1 MSTIIQIK
9 RSSGSTAPTTSD
21 LLEGEMAYAQ
31 DAAGDGATGV
41 LYIESVNSS
50 GGAVIDAVGGK
61 KYTATVDAATNA
73 NTASTIVK
81 RDSSGNF
88 SAGTITADLTG
99 DVTGTVSSIANHDT
113 DALSEG
119 STNLYYTDTRA
130 RSSISVSGDLSYDS
144 VTGVISFTDGGTDLS
159 AFDTD
164 DLAEGATNQYFTTG
178 RVETAV
184 DNYITGGTGLSY
196 SSGTIDLDDTGVSAA
211 SYGDAS
217 TVATFTVD
225 LQGRLTAAGTA
236 TIDIS
241 ASQVNDFNTAID
253 NHITGGTGLSYSNGT
268 IDLDDTSVSASSYG
282 AAGSVATFTVDA
294 QGRLTAASDTTID
307 ITASQVN
314 DFSTAVEGVID
325 MHVTGGTGLTYSS
338 GTIDLDDTA
347 VTAGSYGSSTEIP
360 TFTVDAQ
367 GRLTAAGTA
376 SISTDLDVAGDSG
389 TDSIALGSD
398 TLTFSGG
405 TGVTTSVASG
415 EVTIDIGQDVGT
427 TADVTFGSVTTD
439 TIKDSAGVTALS
451 MDGANVTVAG
461 NLTVS
466 GTTTTVNSTTLT
478 VTDPLVFVGNDN
490 NTTDAVDLGIF
501 GMYDTSGSQ
510 DLYAGIFR
518 DASDG
523 KWKLFKDSQ
532 SAPTTTV
539 NTGATGYTVA
549 TLVANLEGSLS
560 GGTVSGLSSAIAVGD
575 GGTGVTTLT
584 ANGVLFGGGTSAIS
598 ATAVGTA
605 GQVLKSNG
613 SGNAP
618 SFGNIDGGTY

>member
-9 RSSGSTAPTTSD
+9 RSSGSTAPTTSA

-31 DAAGDGATGV
+31 DASGNGANAV
-41 LYIESVNSS
+41 LYIESME
-50 GGAVIDAVGGK
+50 GGSAAIHAVGGK
-61 KYTATVDAATNA
+61 KFTAAVDAATDA

-81 RDSSGNF
+81 RDASGNF
-88 SAGTITADLTG
+88 SAGTITAT
-99 DVTGTVSSIANHDT
+99 VTGTVSDISNHDT
-113 DALSEG
+113 DDLDEG
-119 STNLYYTDTRA
+119 ATNQYFTEARA
-130 RSSISVSGDLSYDS
+130 RDSISVSGDLSYDS
-144 VTGVISFTDGGTDLS
+144 ATGVISFTDGGTDLS

-178 RVETAV
+178 RVEDAV
-184 DNYITGGTGLSY
+184 DAYVTGGTGLTY
-196 SSGTIDLDDTGVSAA
+196 TSGTIDLDDTAV
-211 SYGDAS
+211 
-217 TVATFTVD
+217 T
-225 LQGRLTAAGTA
+225 
-236 TIDIS
+236 
-241 ASQVNDFNTAID
+241 
-253 NHITGGTGLSYSNGT
+253 
-268 IDLDDTSVSASSYG
+268 ASSYG
-282 AAGSVATFTVDA
+282 AADEVATFTVDA
-294 QGRLTAASDTTID
+294 QGRLTAAGGTTID

-314 DFSTAVEGVID
+314 DFTTAAETAID
-325 MHVTGGTGLTYSS
+325 GHVTGGTGLTYTS
-338 GTIDLDDTA
+338 GTLDLDDTA
-347 VTAGSYGSSTEIP
+347 VTAGSYGSSTQIP

-367 GRLTAAGTA
+367 GRLTAASYE
-376 SISTDLDVAGDSG
+376 SISTDLDISADTG
-389 TDSIALGSD
+389 TDTISLATE
-398 TLTFSGG
+398 TLDFTGG
-405 TGVTTSVASG
+405 TGVSTSVSSG
-415 EVTIDIGQDVGT
+415 SVTISIGQDVDTDADVVFASVATDDIKSSGGT
-427 TADVTFGSVTTD
+427 TALTMS
-439 TIKDSAGVTALS
+439 
-451 MDGANVTVAG
+451 GANVTVAG

-510 DLYAGIFR
+510 DLYSGIFR
-518 DASDG
+518 DATDG
-523 KWKLFKDSQ
+523 KWKIFKDSQ

-584 ANGVLFGGGTSAIS
+584 ANGVLFGNGTSGIQ

-605 GQVLKSNG
+605 GQVLTSGG
-613 SGNAP
+613 SGVAP

>member
-9 RSSGSTAPTTSD
+9 RSSGSAAPSTSA

-31 DAAGDGATGV
+31 DASGNGANAV
-41 LYIESVNSS
+41 LYIESME
-50 GGAVIDAVGGK
+50 GGSAAIHAVGGK
-61 KYTATVDAATNA
+61 KFTAAVDAATDA

-81 RDSSGNF
+81 RDASGNF
-88 SAGTITADLTG
+88 SAGTITAT
-99 DVTGTVSSIANHDT
+99 VTGTVSDISNHDT
-113 DALSEG
+113 DDLSEG
-119 STNLYYTDTRA
+119 STNQYFTQERA
-130 RSSISVSGDLSYDS
+130 RDSISVSGDLSYDS
-144 VTGVISFTDGGTDLS
+144 ATGVISFTDGGTDLS

-178 RVETAV
+178 RVEDAV
-184 DNYITGGTGLSY
+184 DNYLSGGTGISY
-196 SSGTIDLDDTGVSAA
+196 NEGTIDLDNT
-211 SYGDAS
+211 
-217 TVATFTVD
+217 TVT
-225 LQGRLTAAGTA
+225 
-236 TIDIS
+236 
-241 ASQVNDFNTAID
+241 
-253 NHITGGTGLSYSNGT
+253 
-268 IDLDDTSVSASSYG
+268 ASSYG
-282 AAGSVATFTVDA
+282 SASAVATFTVDA
-294 QGRLTAASDTTID
+294 QGRLTAAQDQTID

-314 DFSTAVEGVID
+314 DFTTAAETAID
-325 MHVTGGTGLTYSS
+325 GHVTGGTGLTYTN

-347 VTAGSYGSSTEIP
+347 VTAGSYGSSTQIP

-367 GRLTAAGTA
+367 GRLTAASYE
-376 SISTDLDVAGDSG
+376 SISTDLDISADTG
-389 TDSIALGSD
+389 TDTISLATE
-398 TLTFSGG
+398 TLAFTGG
-405 TGVTTSVASG
+405 TGVSTSVSSG
-415 EVTIDIGQDVGT
+415 SVTIGIGQDVGT
-427 TADVTFGSVTTD
+427 TADVDFGSVSTN
-439 TIKDSAGVTALS
+439 TIKDSAGVTALTMS
-451 MDGANVTVAG
+451 GANVTVAG

-490 NTTDAVDLGIF
+490 NATDAVDLGIF

-510 DLYAGIFR
+510 DLYSGIFR

-523 KWKLFKDSQ
+523 KWKIFKDSQ

-584 ANGVLFGGGTSAIS
+584 ANGVLFGNGTSGIQ

-605 GQVLKSNG
+605 GQVLTSGG
-613 SGNAP
+613 SGVAP